1 MNSTAE
7 TRARILFEHISSHL
21 NAAKS
26 PSQGHLKQ
34 SNISDA
40 KRLLD
45 ELELLLQQNP
55 SIRITAPG
63 YIQHLINKIEGKS
76 IDDLNV
82 STITSFDV
90 DPSLSKL
97 FAATED
103 KPEGEFWYN
112 HQKSLQNEPEKRL
125 KNALRYIPLPA
136 SFREASISYRALIK
150 AKKKEKKN
158 CVKLL
163 EEFYKHLA
171 REGFCYHPE
180 FDYNVAESISK
191 KTINSLPMPYMEI
204 GYKYIPA
211 KPTDIKWFIEEWGEP
226 NDHISAQNYHFGIYQ
241 EAVESY
247 NEMIRKRDEKFM
259 AETRALLRR
268 R

>member
-7 TRARILFEHISSHL
+7 TGARNLFEQISACL
-21 NAAKS
+21 KAANGT
-26 PSQGHLKQ
+26 SQVHLKQ
-34 SNISDA
+34 SHLTNA
-40 KRLLD
+40 KRLLN
-45 ELELLLQQNP
+45 ELAVLLQQNP
-55 SIRITAPG
+55 TIRITTPG

-76 IDDLNV
+76 LDDLDI
-82 STITSFDV
+82 SSITPFDV

-103 KPEGEFWYN
+103 KPEGEFWYS

-125 KNALRYIPLPA
+125 MNALRYIPLPA
-136 SFREASISYRALIK
+136 SFREASIAYRALIK
-150 AKKKEKKN
+150 AKKKEKKE

-180 FDYNVAESISK
+180 FNYYVAESISK
-191 KTINSLPMPYMEI
+191 KTLKSLPMPYMEI

-211 KPTDIKWFIEEWGEP
+211 KPTDIRWFLEAWGEP
-226 NDHISAQNYHFGIYQ
+226 NDHVSAQDYHLGVYQ
-241 EAVESY
+241 EAVENY
-247 NEMIRKRDEKFM
+247 NEKIRKRDEKFL